1 MAQRIL
7 VVDVGGTHLKI
18 LASGQHSLR
27 KIASGPKMTA
37 RLMCNWVR
45 KAASDWPY
53 DVAAIGYPGPVVHGK
68 PVREPYNLGKGWV
81 GFDYAKGLGC
91 PVKVINDAA
100 MQAVGSYEGG
110 RMLFLGL
117 GTGLGSAMIV
127 DGIVEPMELAHLP
140 YKKGKTYEDY
150 LGLRGLK
157 RMGKKKWRRYVARI
171 VEELQTA
178 LSDRTNN
185 GAKSPCFRDARKR
198 KAPRLRLEPLGRSRY
213 GWVLSFRQNRL
224 SFAAPEGQSEDAF
237 DQQNNAYSRSK
248 PLAMLGLDTDLGIS
262 NLHTMVLAVRYG
274 HDESQ

>member
-18 LASGQHSLR
+18 LASGQQTPR
-27 KIASGPKMTA
+27 KVASGQQMTA

-53 DVAAIGYPGPVVHGK
+53 DVAAIGYPGYVVHGK
-68 PVREPYNLGKGWV
+68 PVHEPYNLGKGWV

-127 DGIVEPMELAHLP
+127 NGIVEPMELGHVP
-140 YKKGKTYEDY
+140 YKKGTYEDY
-150 LGLRGLK
+150 VGGRGLK
-157 RMGKKKWRRYVARI
+157 RVGKKRWRKLVKDVIERLVAATEPEDVVI
-171 VEELQTA
+171 GGGNLVHLNELPKGCRA
-178 LSDRTNN
+178 
-185 GAKSPCFRDARKR
+185 G
-198 KAPRLRLEPLGRSRY
+198 
-213 GWVLSFRQNRL
+213 
-224 SFAAPEGQSEDAF
+224 
-237 DQQNNAYSRSK
+237 NNAYAFIGGFRLWSSAYAPINRSREK
-248 PLAMLGLDTDLGIS
+248 PKTSGS
-262 NLHTMVLAVRYG
+262 R
-274 HDESQ
+274 